1 MPRKYTSIIFDLGG
15 VLLQWDKSSV
25 NDLSAAQ
32 FTVLLNST
40 AWHDLDR
47 GELSVKEACVKFG
60 QMLDFAPSLVENALV
75 EAQLSLVANH
85 RMLQLMHNLK
95 AEDPNL
101 NLYVMSNISKE
112 HFEIAREKV
121 DLSWHLFTKCFASGY
136 EGMRKPDLAFF
147 QHVVREI
154 GDDPR
159 EMIFV
164 DDSVENICAA
174 RSLGIQGVLMDD
186 KEGIPDGELWGL
198 VRPDSLER
206 AEQFMKANAGHH
218 DSVIEGQDLRLR
230 DNFAQLMIWELT
242 GDEDLVYLRYPSGV
256 LQDPARKVHGTTG
269 DGMNGN
275 GINGAGSNGT
285 GNSQDGHGHGLMSKG
300 LWNYF
305 CEAPSFTTKSFP
317 PDADTTATAYL
328 SLPAARLVQHQA
340 TAERVLD
347 VMATNLDPDGIM
359 QTYFAAD
366 RPRTVPDVCCNML
379 RLFHRLGR
387 LESDPRVRKTE
398 DYVVSCLENRAC
410 LYGSRHYTTPESFL
424 YFVARLYD
432 ECGGPDGNVRLRDR
446 LDVVKQELLARVG
459 VSVNPLALALRIAAC
474 QFAGMEPSLYQKDL
488 DEFKGLQQA
497 DGGWPAGHFCCYG
510 RTRARI
516 GNRGLATALAIRILR
531 NLQDAS

>member
-1 MPRKYTSIIFDLGG
+1 MPRKYKSIIFDLGG
-15 VLLQWDKSSV
+15 VLLKWDKSSA

-32 FTVLLNST
+32 FTALLNST

-60 QMLDFAPSLVENALV
+60 QMLDLTPSLIENALV
-75 EAQLSLVANH
+75 EAQLTLVANH
-85 RMLQLMHNLK
+85 RMVQLMHGLK
-95 AEDPNL
+95 AEDPDL
-101 NLYVMSNISKE
+101 KFYVMSNISKE

-121 DLSWHLFTKCFASGY
+121 DLSWDLFTKCFASGY

-147 QHVVREI
+147 QHVVNEI
-154 GDDPR
+154 GGDPR

-174 RSLGIQGVLMDD
+174 RSLGIQGVLMNEN
-186 KEGIPDGELWGL
+186 EGIPDCELLGL
-198 VRPDSLER
+198 VQPDSLVR
-206 AEQFMKANAGHH
+206 AEQFMKSNAGHH
-218 DSVIEGQDLRLR
+218 DSVVEGQDLRLR
-230 DNFAQLMIWELT
+230 DNFAQLMVWELT
-242 GDEDLVYLRYPSGV
+242 GDEDIVYLRYPSGT
-256 LQDPARKVHGTTG
+256 LQDPACTVNGANSKGHSQN
-269 DGMNGN
+269 DNGN
-275 GINGAGSNGT
+275 NGDDVM
-285 GNSQDGHGHGLMSKG
+285 GNG

-305 CEAPSFTTKSFP
+305 CEASSFTTKSFP

-328 SLPAARLVQHQA
+328 SLPAARLDQHRV

-347 VMATNLDPDGIM
+347 VMATNLDSDGIM

-398 DYVVSCLENRAC
+398 DYIVSCLENRAC

-424 YFVARLYD
+424 YFTARLYD
-432 ECGGPDGNVRLRDR
+432 ECGGPDGNSRLRER
-446 LDVVKQELLARVG
+446 LSVVKGELLARVG

-474 QFAGMEPSLYQKDL
+474 QFAGLELRLYEKDL
-488 DEFKGLQQA
+488 EEFKSLQQA

-510 RTRARI
+510 RTRVRI
-516 GNRGLATALAIRILR
+516 GNRGLTTALGIRILR
-531 NLQDAS
+531 NLQSIS